1 VSVLVRNV
9 GLPGEV
15 LRRWAVTGITAA
27 HLNGALAP
35 GVSFEGPT
43 LSHAVR

>member
-1 VSVLVRNV
+1 VLVRNV

-27 HLNGALAP
+27 HLDGALAP
-35 GVSFEGPT
+35 VSRSKARPFPT
-43 LSHAVR
+43 LSGE